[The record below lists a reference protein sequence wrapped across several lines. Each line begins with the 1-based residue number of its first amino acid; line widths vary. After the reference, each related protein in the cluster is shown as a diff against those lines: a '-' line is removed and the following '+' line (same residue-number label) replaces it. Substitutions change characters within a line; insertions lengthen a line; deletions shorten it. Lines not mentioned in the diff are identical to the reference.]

1 MHSVNS
7 LKGSFCELSCNAIP
21 TIELL
26 LLSKRL
32 AEEEPSTGL
41 GPTGYGAQDEGLP
54 AAFAHAV
61 ATGLAA
67 KMLKKILER
76 FDLYI

>member
-1 MHSVNS
+1 MKINEV
-7 LKGSFCELSCNAIP
+7 AI
-21 TIELL
+21 
-26 LLSKRL
+26 KRL

-67 KMLKKILER
+67 KMLKK
-76 FDLYI
+76 